1 MGVFAQRLL
10 TWRTVAPAWAC
21 LHEQGRSYSSQAIV
35 VVVVR
40 RPLVANKWHFPSKRR
55 NPELIDVVFSLFV
68 NKAKPRPNR
77 ATTTITGVGVAAPC
91 ATTTTMVPRSKHYY
105 YDCQCRSHGNGRLIP
120 GKKRCRPCAPL
131 GIDRHREFGALCRRA
146 AVTTSANLNYSLLAR
161 GFGLE
166 VIEATLADAER
177 VCRSL
182 LPLGA

>member
-1 MGVFAQRLL
+1 MV
-10 TWRTVAPAWAC
+10 RTVAPAPAC

-55 NPELIDVVFSLFV
+55 NPELIDVVFFLFV
-68 NKAKPRPNR
+68 TKAKPRPNG

-91 ATTTTMVPRSKHYY
+91 ATTTMMVPRSKRFNYY
-105 YDCQCRSHGNGRLIP
+105 YDCQCRSHSNGRLIL
-120 GKKRCRPCAPL
+120 GTKRCRPCPPA
-131 GIDRHREFGALCRRA
+131 GIDRHREFDALCRRA
-146 AVTTSANLNYSLLAR
+146 PVATAANLNYSLLAR

-166 VIEATLADAER
+166 VIEATLPDAER

-182 LPLGA
+182 LPVST